1 MTTYLDSSTSIVN
14 INMCEKDATHVVTE
28 TTWGCNVYMS
38 FITEKSS
45 KFEDKEIHGS
55 LKAAMTLASFS
66 IDAEAEVNSTE
77 DINKTLS
84 ATEFN
89 FRGDVSVGTPTSIQ
103 EAIKFAKEIPDKC
116 RESQKPIAFSI
127 VPLENFCSKAETIL
141 NKISSQNI
149 NRVSSMTTSFE
160 DMGSRL
166 KGLSDSKVTQKFKA
180 MKDLINFLTKEHK
193 KFRARITGRI
203 QEVLPKIRGGG
214 AVEEELTDLVN
225 EYDQSPFSKREF
237 EALLNIRKKQIETMD
252 FLTFD
257 KPDFIIVNFD
267 DSGEGNKCALDNVFV
282 VKFLIHILPREDPEV
297 FAAKYANRTLP
308 SEERKWFGEISA
320 SNKIGAYKRRFLE
333 FAEANKGRKKGSV
346 NSICFV
352 IDLKRS
358 MDDSEKSY
366 DIVLQKDG
374 YTLKQNF
381 TPPGK
386 IDINI
391 IETLK
396 RGLTDHTVLVTHE
409 AMQDFKAELEINLEP
424 YEPREEQANKH
435 FYVPIGDNS
444 KQTTVEFKDLTR
456 WTLYKARF
464 RVWMLIDGV
473 KFGSGSE
480 SDLLWFNTLPTSPPS
495 ALICQ
500 PIISSKSYGLSF
512 NWKKPI
518 TIADRVNVDN
528 YQYVMSKDGE
538 EVASGETGDFSLIN
552 DSLEPDTTYTF
563 SIKVKGDS
571 LPYTLLETP
580 NNNVTINTALESLPV
595 TKKCKTQGLIP
606 VEALT
611 PEEVQK
617 RVLKTIGQLDAKVDS
632 FSKDLKVGC

>member
-1 MTTYLDSSTSIVN
+1 
-14 INMCEKDATHVVTE
+14 
-28 TTWGCNVYMS
+28 
-38 FITEKSS
+38 
-45 KFEDKEIHGS
+45 
-55 LKAAMTLASFS
+55 
-66 IDAEAEVNSTE
+66 
-77 DINKTLS
+77 LS
-84 ATEFN
+84 
-89 FRGDVSVGTPTSIQ
+89 
-103 EAIKFAKEIPDKC
+103 
-116 RESQKPIAFSI
+116 
-127 VPLENFCSKAETIL
+127 
-141 NKISSQNI
+141 
-149 NRVSSMTTSFE
+149 
-160 DMGSRL
+160 
-166 KGLSDSKVTQKFKA
+166 
-180 MKDLINFLTKEHK
+180 
-193 KFRARITGRI
+193 
-203 QEVLPKIRGGG
+203 
-214 AVEEELTDLVN
+214 
-225 EYDQSPFSKREF
+225 
-237 EALLNIRKKQIETMD
+237 
-252 FLTFD
+252 
-257 KPDFIIVNFD
+257 
-267 DSGEGNKCALDNVFV
+267 
-282 VKFLIHILPREDPEV
+282 REDPEV

-320 SNKIGAYKRRFLE
+320 SGKIGAYKRRFLE

-391 IETLK
+391 IKTLK

-632 FSKDLKVGC
+632 FSKDLKRESDSLRTTMADLDNDLREELKSDISQVLSSESDFLRTTMADLDNDLREELKGAAFDVFRTEDWKSDGIVTYTRSEVNTFGGAMNLGTGKFRAPDSGIYRFTFTARFYTPSGNDGRGDIHLKKDGTTIATSYENPPGSDGNGYTTISLNSITELSAGQSVWVEWDGDYGAYLDENSAGPFTHFTGEIITRL